1 MVVVVV
7 GQGGLRGVS
16 APSLTTLDQSKKLCC
31 FFFTFFLKQLI
42 KAYTVIFSMQS
53 YKILHFC
60 FLLGYGGYLQV
71 FVCIIQ

>member
-7 GQGGLRGVS
+7 GRGGLRGVS

-31 FFFTFFLKQLI
+31 FFLLFFLKQLI

>member
-31 FFFTFFLKQLI
+31 FFLRFFLKQLI

>member
-1 MVVVVV
+1 MVVV
-7 GQGGLRGVS
+7 GRGGLRGVS

-31 FFFTFFLKQLI
+31 FFLFFLKQLI

>member
-1 MVVVVV
+1 MVVVVER
-7 GQGGLRGVS
+7 GGLRGVS
-16 APSLTTLDQSKKLCC
+16 APSLTTLDQSKKLCW
-31 FFFTFFLKQLI
+31 FFFCLFLKQLI